1 MSCCCSRCYWRCYF
15 SNPLLSQRLMARN
28 YTCLN
33 VPFRH
38 KADQSVQKTGPRARF
53 CLHTKKA
60 LRTQSAILQHR
71 FDLPD
76 RARASS
82 GKVQLDQCCCRG
94 TKSPR
99 GMSVRFRGSNHPAR
113 QTTDSHRPPA
123 FASTGKRN
131 TPPRTRRRRYGRN
144 SCCDSAAV
152 RLEDPTPLFQRGG
165 FKGFHVFN
173 GLLNAVPVHIQQRG
187 AQ

>member
-1 MSCCCSRCYWRCYF
+1 MRMIALIKACSVFICSTLRIPALF
-15 SNPLLSQRLMARN
+15 MEE
-28 YTCLN
+28 
-33 VPFRH
+33 FRKQKPGLAPGFVH
-38 KADQSVQKTGPRARF
+38 TLKSLTHSIRDSPASVQ
-53 CLHTKKA
+53 
-60 LRTQSAILQHR
+60 SS
-71 FDLPD
+71 D

-82 GKVQLDQCCCRG
+82 GRVLLNQCCYRG

-99 GMSVRFRGSNHPAR
+99 GIFVRFRASNRPAR

-123 FASTGKRN
+123 SASRDRRN
-131 TPPRTRRRRYGRN
+131 TPPRSLRRRCGRN

-152 RLEDPTPLFQRGG
+152 RRVDPAPLFQRGG

-187 AQ
+187 TQ

>member
-1 MSCCCSRCYWRCYF
+1 
-15 SNPLLSQRLMARN
+15 MARN

-38 KADQSVQKTGPRARF
+38 KADQSVQKPGLAPGSVYTLKSLTHSIRDSPASVR
-53 CLHTKKA
+53 
-60 LRTQSAILQHR
+60 SS
-71 FDLPD
+71 D